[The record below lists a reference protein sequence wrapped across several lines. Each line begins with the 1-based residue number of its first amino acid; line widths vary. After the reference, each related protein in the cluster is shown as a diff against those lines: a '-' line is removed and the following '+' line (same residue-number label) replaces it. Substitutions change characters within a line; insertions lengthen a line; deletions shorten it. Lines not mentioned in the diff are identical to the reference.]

1 MSANKKL
8 TGVLA
13 GRTALRIAWHGTTA
27 VVQFD
32 DGSTMTVQ
40 TASDARGGTTQASA
54 AGSATGAPAGG
65 AGVLGRVRGVRQQAT
80 TLDLDF
86 DGGST
91 LTLRTAEPTS
101 SVLVRAR
108 DQTLEYAD

>member
-1 MSANKKL
+1 MAANKKL

-13 GRTALRIAWHGTTA
+13 GRTATHFDQAGTTA
-27 VVQFD
+27 TLYFD
-32 DGSTMTVQ
+32 DGSVMTV
-40 TASDARGGTTQASA
+40 RTQGDVPDGRS
-54 AGSATGAPAGG
+54 GL
-65 AGVLGRVRGVRQQAT
+65 LGRVRAVRQQGT

-86 DGGST
+86 ETGST

-101 SVLVRAR
+101 SVIVRAQ